1 CCEDSLSDHYLPR
14 PFNDIEPLRSMIDQ
28 GAELIVNLSASPF
41 SMQKP
46 AIRHEMVA
54 TLART
59 YHRPIFYCNAVGG
72 NDQLIFDG
80 NSIAVNASGGLI
92 AQLPAFREHE
102 QIVDTDATAAV
113 EFREE
118 PAPEQLFA
126 ALSLGLRDYLR
137 KCNFKS
143 AVLGLSGGVESAVVA
158 VIAVEP
164 L

>member
-1 CCEDSLSDHYLPR
+1 
-14 PFNDIEPLRSMIDQ
+14 
-28 GAELIVNLSASPF
+28 
-41 SMQKP
+41 
-46 AIRHEMVA
+46 MVA

-59 YHRPIFYCNAVGG
+59 YRRPIFYCNMVGG

-80 NSIAVNASGGLI
+80 NSIAVNSSGGLI

-102 QIVDTDATAAV
+102 QVVDTGATTAA

-118 PAPEQLFA
+118 STPEQLFG

-143 AVLGLSGGVESAVVA
+143 AVLGLSGGIDSAGTA
-158 VIAVEP
+158 VLAVDALGAGDVTGGSMP
-164 L
+164 SPYSSRGSIDDSLALAQNLGIKCLQIPISQSPKDFKSQV